1 MKHERLQNKLSFEMV
16 QRRKCAP
23 ADVAWLWSVT
33 PGSHFVQAEV
43 ALSQSTSL
51 QHDGP
56 IGPGGNPIQEILPT
70 HGRNTMTG
78 NTMSSNHSG
87 ATPFLMF
94 RKGMANSTAPH
105 QPPP

>member
-51 QHDGP
+51 QHDGH
-56 IGPGGNPIQEILPT
+56 IGPGGKPHIQNPPRTRSKHNDWKHNE
-70 HGRNTMTG
+70 
-78 NTMSSNHSG
+78 
-87 ATPFLMF
+87 
-94 RKGMANSTAPH
+94 
-105 QPPP
+105 